1 MEAKVAQLERSAL
14 MNEEQSQL
22 QILQLQ
28 QQIEAIVSAGNG
40 GSGSGAGNSGEQLR
54 LVEVENM
61 LLGLEPQVDTDCNK
75 GNGKRGKAYLTDG
88 ITVQPPHSNG
98 KAAPVRQQRLL
109 ARVHRPPHISF

>member
-1 MEAKVAQLERSAL
+1 MP
-14 MNEEQSQL
+14 
-22 QILQLQ
+22 Q
-28 QQIEAIVSAGNG
+28 QGLRVNQQRIEAIVSAGTGGNG

-98 KAAPVRQQRLL
+98 DA
-109 ARVHRPPHISF
+109 